1 MTVCEKLEAVD
12 FGVMSLGDNG
22 LDRFPGYTARLDFFA
37 NRGGALDSA
46 AVCEEMA
53 VLAVF
58 GPSAINHLGSH
69 FRKPA
74 LSRGASRG
82 LRRRQFRTSGWIMW
96 SLPELRWS
104 DSAISTREKVSVC
117 EIWGRARQV
126 VGGKRDGGGRHRRLH
141 RQLVDGTIGLPI
153 GFAMARLKLFRL
165 SRAGKCCTEA
175 YRSDSRWRD

>member
-1 MTVCEKLEAVD
+1 MEVSTPPFTENKVFPEALLRIRKTVPGCVPATTVAV
-12 FGVMSLGDNG
+12 VPKQIAVKVPSALRRTAISLG
-22 LDRFPGYTARLDFFA
+22 
-37 NRGGALDSA
+37 SV

-74 LSRGASRG
+74 LSRVASRS

-104 DSAISTREKVSVC
+104 DLTISTREKGSVC

-126 VGGKRDGGGRHRRLH
+126 VGGKRDGGRRHRRLH
-141 RQLVDGTIGLPI
+141 PAT
-153 GFAMARLKLFRL
+153 A
-165 SRAGKCCTEA
+165 
-175 YRSDSRWRD
+175 